1 MLGCGLHV
9 CTCTRVFKLCRGY
22 TGQPSL
28 RSVGEKGVRH
38 RWAGVRETEVT
49 GLSARL
55 GEGQLPGGGSPE
67 GHGGLLEKGRRV
79 SQVEG
84 ESGVWAGHCQHLVQV
99 EKVWQ
104 GTDGRGHSG
113 VGTKE

>member
-1 MLGCGLHV
+1 M
-9 CTCTRVFKLCRGY
+9 
-22 TGQPSL
+22 
-28 RSVGEKGVRH
+28 
-38 RWAGVRETEVT
+38 
-49 GLSARL
+49 
-55 GEGQLPGGGSPE
+55 
-67 GHGGLLEKGRRV
+67 
-79 SQVEG
+79 EG